1 MKATKRI
8 FSVFLTCVLA
18 FTMAFAMG
26 LTASAADTTYTI
38 TINKPAGDIDRT
50 YEAYQI
56 FKGNQSGNTLSD
68 IEWGTGIDGAA
79 FLTELQT
86 NTSFTSF
93 KSCTDAKTV
102 AEKLATFKAG
112 PNEGADSDEVVAF
125 ATLAGKFLTKIKATS
140 SAGKI
145 TDLAAGYYLLKDVTP
160 GTPGTDAALSRN
172 ILKVVNNVEVNPKA
186 DHPTVDKKI
195 GTDITKGVAA
205 NEATIGDKV
214 PFVIASKVPKMQG
227 YTKYFFVLNDSMT
240 AGLTYN
246 NDVAIKIDDTTLGTD
261 DYDVTY
267 ATDKN
272 TGVST
277 IKIVIKNFIQ
287 YKSKAGADIVVTYS
301 ATLNENANLTKD
313 GNKNTVKLTYSNNP
327 NVDYKGEN
335 EPDTTDP
342 VGETPEHVTVTY
354 STQLQLTKVD
364 GKDNNV
370 KLEGVEFQI
379 TGTSIKTAV
388 SESHYFK
395 QDTAGT
401 YYQLKDGTFTDTAP
415 NAETK
420 SKYVSDSVKYK
431 KVEDATE
438 KTNMQKVTA
447 RGTTG
452 TDGVITFGGLGAGT
466 YFITELKTKD
476 GYNLLTAPITVEIK
490 ATPGTTS
497 CTWTATV
504 NGNEETDVFDT
515 KDNMVKLTVE
525 NNKGSDLP
533 ITGGIGTTIFYVIG
547 GLLVCGAVVM
557 AITKKKLSVEDKADQ
572 N

>member
-38 TINKPAGDIDRT
+38 TITKPAGDIDRT

-56 FKGNQSGNTLSD
+56 FQGNLDGNTLSD
-68 IEWGTGIDGAA
+68 IEWGTGIDGAK
-79 FLTELQT
+79 FLTELKK
-86 NTSFTSF
+86 NSDYA
-93 KSCTDAKTV
+93 SCTDAKTV
-102 AEKLATFKAG
+102 AEKLASFTENPDKA
-112 PNEGADSDEVVAF
+112 VAF
-125 ATLAGKFLTKIKATS
+125 AKLAGNFLATATATS
-140 SAGKI
+140 STGKI
-145 TDLAAGYYLLKDVTP
+145 TVPAGYYLLKDVT
-160 GTPGTDAALSRN
+160 TVTDDALSLN
-172 ILKVVNNVEVNPKA
+172 ILKVVKDVTVNPKA

-195 GTDITKGVAA
+195 GTDITSGVAA

-214 PFVIASKVPKMQG
+214 PFVIASKVPQMQG

-246 NDVAIKIDDTTLGTD
+246 KDVAIKIGDTTLAAD
-261 DYDVTY
+261 AYDVTY
-267 ATDKN
+267 DDTAN
-272 TGVST
+272 TM
-277 IKIVIKNFIQ
+277 KIVIKNFIQ
-287 YKSKAGADIVVTYS
+287 YKSQADADIVVTYS
-301 ATLNENANLTKD
+301 ATLNENANLSTNK

-327 NVDYKGEN
+327 NVDYKGDN
-335 EPDTTDP
+335 EPDSTDP

-354 STQLQLTKVD
+354 STKLQLTKVNGAD
-364 GKDNNV
+364 PNE

-388 SESHYFK
+388 SKGKYFK
-395 QDTAGT
+395 QDAAGT
-401 YYQLKDGTFTDTAP
+401 YYQLKDGTFTETAP
-415 NAETK
+415 TTETE
-420 SKYVSDSVKYK
+420 SKYVSNSVKYA
-431 KVEDATE
+431 KVTDSTE
-438 KTNMQKVTA
+438 QTKMQKVTA
-447 RGTTG
+447 SGTTDANG
-452 TDGVITFGGLGAGT
+452 LITFEGLGAGT
-466 YFITELKTKD
+466 YYITELKTLG

-497 CTWTATV
+497 CTWTAKV
-504 NGNEETDVFDT
+504 NGENATFEDD
-515 KDNMVKLTVE
+515 MVKLTVE
-525 NNKGSDLP
+525 NNKGSVLP

>member
-26 LTASAADTTYTI
+26 LTASAADYTI
-38 TINKPAGDIDRT
+38 TITKPAGDIDRT

-56 FKGNQSGNTLSD
+56 FQGNLDGNTLSD

-79 FLTELQT
+79 FLTELKK
-86 NTSFTSF
+86 NTTYA
-93 KSCTDAKTV
+93 SCTDAKTV
-102 AEKLATFKAG
+102 AEKLATFKD
-112 PNEGADSDEVVAF
+112 NSDGAVAF
-125 ATLAGKFLTKIKATS
+125 AKLAGNFLTTATGSAKATS
-140 SAGKI
+140 SANGEIKVP
-145 TDLAAGYYLLKDVTP
+145 AAGYYLLKDVTDVT
-160 GTPGTDAALSRN
+160 TPHDALSLN
-172 ILKVVNNVEVNPKA
+172 ILKVVKDVKVNPKA

-195 GTDITKGVAA
+195 GTDISSEVVA
-205 NEATIGDKV
+205 NTATIGDKV
-214 PFVIASKVPKMQG
+214 PFVIASKVPQMQG

-246 NDVAIKIDDTTLGTD
+246 KDVAIKIGTTTLAADAYEVTYDDT
-261 DYDVTY
+261 
-267 ATDKN
+267 AN
-272 TGVST
+272 TM
-277 IKIVIKNFIQ
+277 KIVIKNFIQ
-287 YKSKAGADIVVTYS
+287 YKSQADADIVVTYS
-301 ATLNENANLTKD
+301 ATLNEKADLTQTG

-327 NVDYKGEN
+327 NVESKGEN
-335 EPDTTDP
+335 EPTSTDP

-354 STQLQLTKVD
+354 STKLQLTKVNGAD
-364 GKDNNV
+364 PNE

-388 SESHYFK
+388 SKGEYFK
-395 QDTAGT
+395 QDAAGT

-415 NAETK
+415 TTETE
-420 SKYVSDSVKYK
+420 SKYVSNSVKYA
-431 KVEDATE
+431 KVTDPTE
-438 KTNMQKVTA
+438 KTKMQKVTA
-447 RGTTG
+447 SGTTDANG
-452 TDGVITFGGLGAGT
+452 LITFEGLGAGT
-466 YFITELKTKD
+466 YFITELKTLG

-497 CTWTATV
+497 CTWTAKV
-504 NGNEETDVFDT
+504 NGENATFEDD
-515 KDNMVKLTVE
+515 MVKLTVE
-525 NNKGSDLP
+525 NNKGSVLP

>member
-38 TINKPAGDIDRT
+38 TITKPEGDIDRT

-56 FKGNQSGNTLSD
+56 FKGNPSGNTLSD
-68 IEWGTGIDGAA
+68 IEWGTGIDGAK
-79 FLTELQT
+79 FLTELKK
-86 NTSFTSF
+86 NSDYA
-93 KSCTDAKTV
+93 SCTDAKTV
-102 AEKLATFKAG
+102 AEKLASFTENPDKA
-112 PNEGADSDEVVAF
+112 VAF
-125 ATLAGKFLTKIKATS
+125 AKLAGADQFLTDTKFTS
-140 SAGKI
+140 SSGQI
-145 TDLAAGYYLLKDVTP
+145 TVPAAGYYLLKDVTDV
-160 GTPGTDAALSRN
+160 THDALSLN
-172 ILKVVNNVEVNPKA
+172 ILEVVNNVTVNPKA

-195 GTDITKGVAA
+195 GTDISSEVVA
-205 NEATIGDKV
+205 NTATIGDKV
-214 PFVIASKVPKMQG
+214 PFVIKSNVPQMQG
-227 YTKYFFVLNDSMT
+227 YTKYFFVLNDSMS

-246 NDVAIKIDDTTLGTD
+246 RDVAIKIGDTTLASTA
-261 DYDVTY
+261 YEVTY
-267 ATDKN
+267 DDKAN
-272 TGVST
+272 TM
-277 IKIVIKNFIQ
+277 KIVIKNFID
-287 YKSKAGADIVVTYS
+287 YKSEAGKPIVVTYS
-301 ATLNENANLTKD
+301 ATLNEKADLTQA
-313 GNKNTVKLTYSNNP
+313 GNTNTVKLTYSNNP
-327 NVDYKGEN
+327 NVDYEGDN
-335 EPDTTDP
+335 EPTSTDP

-388 SESHYFK
+388 SKSEYFK
-395 QDTAGT
+395 QDATGE
-401 YYQLKDGTFTDTAP
+401 YYQLKDGTFTKDAP
-415 NAETK
+415 PTETD
-420 SKYVSDSVKYK
+420 SRYVSNLKYK

-438 KTNMQKVTA
+438 QSNMQKVTA

-452 TDGVITFGGLGAGT
+452 TDGVITFGGLGEGT

-497 CTWTATV
+497 CTWTAKV
-504 NGNEETDVFDT
+504 NDAPATFDT

>member
-56 FKGNQSGNTLSD
+56 FKGNLSGNTLSD
-68 IEWGTGIDGAA
+68 IEWGTGINGAD
-79 FLTELQT
+79 FLKELKKNATYQYC
-86 NTSFTSF
+86 N
-93 KSCTDAKTV
+93 DAKAV
-102 AEKLATFKAG
+102 AEKLATFVAD
-112 PNEGADSDEVVAF
+112 PNEEVDSDEVVAF
-125 ATLAGKFLTKIKATS
+125 ATLAGKFLITDKATP
-140 SAGKI
+140 SANGKI
-145 TDLAAGYYLLKDVTP
+145 TGLAAGYYLLKDVTP
-160 GTPGTDAALSRN
+160 GTTGTDAALSRN
-172 ILKVVNNVEVNPKA
+172 ILKVVQNVEVNPKA
-186 DHPTVDKKI
+186 VHPTVDKKI
-195 GTDITKGVAA
+195 GTDISSGVAA

-214 PFVIASKVPKMQG
+214 PFVIASKVPQMQG

-246 NDVAIKIDDTTLGTD
+246 RDVAIKIGTTTLASTA
-261 DYDVTY
+261 YDVTY
-267 ATDKN
+267 GDTAN
-272 TGVST
+272 TM
-277 IKIVIKNFIQ
+277 KIVIKDFFNK
-287 YKSKAGADIVVTYS
+287 YKNRAGEDIVVTYS

-313 GNKNTVKLTYSNNP
+313 GNTNTVKLTYSNNP
-327 NVDYKGEN
+327 NVDYTGDN

-364 GKDNNV
+364 GANDKE
-370 KLEGVEFQI
+370 KLEGVVFQI

-388 SESHYFK
+388 SNGEYFK
-395 QDTAGT
+395 QDEKNGT
-401 YYQLKDGTFTDTAP
+401 YYQLKDGTFT
-415 NAETK
+415 ETK
-420 SKYVSDSVKYK
+420 PNTETGSRYVSTTVKYK
-431 KVEDATE
+431 KVKDATE
-438 KTNMQKVTA
+438 QTNMQKVTA
-447 RGTTG
+447 SGTTG
-452 TDGVITFGGLGAGT
+452 TDGVITFGGLGEGT

-490 ATPGTTS
+490 ATIDATPGTTS

-504 NGNEETDVFDT
+504 NGEKATFADD
-515 KDNMVKLTVE
+515 MVKLTVK
-525 NNKGSDLP
+525 NNKGSVLP

>member
-26 LTASAADTTYTI
+26 LTASAADYTI
-38 TINKPAGDIDRT
+38 TINKPTGDIDRT

-56 FKGNQSGNTLSD
+56 FRGNLDGSTLSD

-79 FLTELQT
+79 FLTELKK
-86 NTSFTSF
+86 NSAYA
-93 KSCTDAKTV
+93 SCTDAKTV
-102 AEKLATFKAG
+102 AEKLASFTDDS
-112 PNEGADSDEVVAF
+112 NEAVAF
-125 ATLAGKFLTKIKATS
+125 AKLAGKFLTTATAS
-140 SAGKI
+140 SSTGQI
-145 TDLAAGYYLLKDVTP
+145 TVPAGYYLLKDVT
-160 GTPGTDAALSRN
+160 TATHDALSLN
-172 ILKVVNNVEVNPKA
+172 ILKVVKDVEVNPKA

-195 GTDITKGVAA
+195 GTDITTGAAA

-214 PFVIASKVPKMQG
+214 PFVIASKVPQMQG

-246 NDVAIKIDDTTLGTD
+246 KDVAIKIGTTTLAAD
-261 DYDVTY
+261 AYQVDYDGK
-267 ATDKN
+267 AN
-272 TGVST
+272 TM
-277 IKIVIKNFIQ
+277 KIVIKDFIQ
-287 YKSKAGADIVVTYS
+287 YKSEAGKDIVVTYS
-301 ATLNENANLTKD
+301 ATLNEKANLTQA

-327 NVDYKGEN
+327 NVDYKGDN

-354 STQLQLTKVD
+354 STKLQLTKVD
-364 GKDNNV
+364 GADNNV

-388 SESHYFK
+388 SKGDYFK
-395 QDTAGT
+395 QDAAGT
-401 YYQLKDGTFTDTAP
+401 YYQLKDGTFTETAP
-415 NAETK
+415 TTETE
-420 SKYVSDSVKYK
+420 SKYVSTSVKYA
-431 KVEDATE
+431 KVTDTAEQT
-438 KTNMQKVTA
+438 KMQKVTA
-447 RGTTG
+447 SGTTDANG
-452 TDGVITFGGLGAGT
+452 LITFEGLGAGT
-466 YFITELKTKD
+466 YYITELKAKS
-476 GYNLLTAPITVEIK
+476 GYNLLTAPITVTITAAPS
-490 ATPGTTS
+490 ATGCS
-497 CTWTATV
+497 WTVSTNAKFE
-504 NGNEETDVFDT
+504 ND
-515 KDNMVKLTVE
+515 MVKLTVE
-525 NNKGSDLP
+525 NNKGSVLP

>member
-26 LTASAADTTYTI
+26 LTASADDTTYTI
-38 TINKPAGDIDRT
+38 TITKPEGDIDRT

-56 FKGNQSGNTLSD
+56 FKGNLSGNTLSD

-79 FLTELQT
+79 FLTELKK
-86 NTSFTSF
+86 NAPFT
-93 KSCTDAKTV
+93 SCTDAKTV
-102 AEKLATFKAG
+102 AEKLATFA
-112 PNEGADSDEVVAF
+112 NDSDGAVAF
-125 ATLAGKFLTKIKATS
+125 AKLAGKFLTTATGSATATS
-140 SAGKI
+140 SATGKI
-145 TDLAAGYYLLKDVTP
+145 TVPAAGYYLLKDVTDVT
-160 GTPGTDAALSRN
+160 TPHDALSLN
-172 ILKVVNNVEVNPKA
+172 ILKVVQDVEVNPKA

-195 GTDITKGVAA
+195 GTDISTGVAA

-214 PFVIASKVPKMQG
+214 PFVIASKVPQMQG

-246 NDVAIKIDDTTLGTD
+246 KDVAIKIGTTTLAPTA
-261 DYDVTY
+261 YDVTY
-267 ATDKN
+267 DDTAN
-272 TGVST
+272 TM
-277 IKIVIKNFIQ
+277 KIVIKDFIQ
-287 YKSKAGADIVVTYS
+287 YKSEAGKDIVVTYS
-301 ATLNENANLTKD
+301 ATLNEKADLTQA

-327 NVDYKGEN
+327 NVDYKGGN
-335 EPDTTDP
+335 EPDSTDP

-364 GKDNNV
+364 GKDKS

-388 SESHYFK
+388 SKGEYFK
-395 QDTAGT
+395 QDAAGT
-401 YYQLKDGTFTDTAP
+401 YYQLKDGTFTETAP
-415 NAETK
+415 TTETE
-420 SKYVSDSVKYK
+420 SKYVSNSVKYA
-431 KVEDATE
+431 KVTDSTE
-438 KTNMQKVTA
+438 QTKMQKVIA
-447 RGTTG
+447 SGTTDANG
-452 TDGVITFGGLGAGT
+452 LITFKGLGAGT
-466 YFITELKTKD
+466 YYITELKTLG
-476 GYNLLTAPITVEIK
+476 GYNLLTAPITVTITGTPS
-490 ATPGTTS
+490 ATGS
-497 CTWTATV
+497 GYSWSVSSNAKF
-504 NGNEETDVFDT
+504 EDD
-515 KDNMVKLTVE
+515 MVKLTVE
-525 NNKGSDLP
+525 NNKGSVLP

>member
-26 LTASAADTTYTI
+26 LTASAADYTI

-56 FKGNQSGNTLSD
+56 FRGNLDGSTLSD

-79 FLTELQT
+79 FLTELKK
-86 NTSFTSF
+86 NEPF

-102 AEKLATFKAG
+102 AEKLASFTDDS
-112 PNEGADSDEVVAF
+112 NEAVAF
-125 ATLAGKFLTKIKATS
+125 AKLAGKFLTTATAS
-140 SAGKI
+140 SSTGQI
-145 TDLAAGYYLLKDVTP
+145 TVPAGYYLLKDVTAV
-160 GTPGTDAALSRN
+160 TDDALSLN
-172 ILKVVNNVEVNPKA
+172 ILKVVKDVTVNPKA

-195 GTDITKGVAA
+195 GTDITTGVAA

-214 PFVIASKVPKMQG
+214 PFVIASKVPQMQG
-227 YTKYFFVLNDSMT
+227 YTKYFFVLKDSMT

-246 NDVAIKIDDTTLGTD
+246 KDVAIKIGATTLAAD
-261 DYDVTY
+261 AYDVTY
-267 ATDKN
+267 DDTAN
-272 TGVST
+272 TM
-277 IKIVIKNFIQ
+277 KIVIKNFIQ
-287 YKSKAGADIVVTYS
+287 YKSEAGKDIVVTYS
-301 ATLNENANLTKD
+301 ATLNEKADLTQA

-327 NVDYKGEN
+327 NVDYKGDN

-354 STQLQLTKVD
+354 STKLQLTKVD
-364 GKDNNV
+364 GADHNV

-388 SESHYFK
+388 SKGEYFK
-395 QDTAGT
+395 QDSAGT
-401 YYQLKDGTFTDTAP
+401 YYQLKDGTFT
-415 NAETK
+415 ETVSTSETE
-420 SKYVSDSVKYK
+420 SKYVSTSVKYA
-431 KVEDATE
+431 KVTDTAEQT
-438 KTNMQKVTA
+438 KMQKVTA
-447 RGTTG
+447 SGTTDAKG
-452 TDGVITFGGLGAGT
+452 LITFEGLGAGT
-466 YFITELKTKD
+466 YYITELKAKG
-476 GYNLLTAPITVEIK
+476 GYNLLTAPITVTITAAPS
-490 ATPGTTS
+490 ATGCS
-497 CTWTATV
+497 WTVSTNATFA
-504 NGNEETDVFDT
+504 DD
-515 KDNMVKLTVE
+515 MVKLTVE
-525 NNKGSDLP
+525 NNKGSVLP

>member
-26 LTASAADTTYTI
+26 LTASAADYTI

-56 FKGNQSGNTLSD
+56 FRGNLDGSTLSD

-79 FLTELQT
+79 FLTELQK
-86 NTSFTSF
+86 NSDYA
-93 KSCTDAKTV
+93 SCTDAKTV
-102 AEKLATFKAG
+102 AAKLASFTENPDKA
-112 PNEGADSDEVVAF
+112 VAF
-125 ATLAGKFLTKIKATS
+125 AKLAGNFLATATATS
-140 SAGKI
+140 STGKI
-145 TDLAAGYYLLKDVTP
+145 TVPAGYYLLKDVT
-160 GTPGTDAALSRN
+160 TVTDDALSLN
-172 ILKVVNNVEVNPKA
+172 ILKVVKDVTVNPKA

-195 GTDITKGVAA
+195 GTDITSGVAA

-214 PFVIASKVPKMQG
+214 PFVIASKVPQMQG

-246 NDVAIKIDDTTLGTD
+246 KDVAIKIGDTTLAAD
-261 DYDVTY
+261 AYDVTY
-267 ATDKN
+267 DDTAN
-272 TGVST
+272 TM
-277 IKIVIKNFIQ
+277 KIVIKNFIQ
-287 YKSKAGADIVVTYS
+287 YKSQADADIVVTYS
-301 ATLNENANLTKD
+301 ATLNENANLSTNK

-327 NVDYKGEN
+327 NVDYKGDN
-335 EPDTTDP
+335 EPDSTDP

-354 STQLQLTKVD
+354 STKLQLTKVNGAD
-364 GKDNNV
+364 PNE

-388 SESHYFK
+388 SKGEYFK
-395 QDTAGT
+395 QDAAGT
-401 YYQLKDGTFTDTAP
+401 YYQLKDGTFTETAP
-415 NAETK
+415 TTETE
-420 SKYVSDSVKYK
+420 SKYVSNSVKYA
-431 KVEDATE
+431 KVTDSTE
-438 KTNMQKVTA
+438 QTKMQKVTA
-447 RGTTG
+447 SGTTDANG
-452 TDGVITFGGLGAGT
+452 LITFEGLGAGT
-466 YFITELKTKD
+466 YYITELKTLG

-497 CTWTATV
+497 CTWTAKV
-504 NGNEETDVFDT
+504 NGENATFEDD
-515 KDNMVKLTVE
+515 MVKLTVE
-525 NNKGSDLP
+525 NNKGSVLP

>member
-56 FKGNQSGNTLSD
+56 FQGNLSGDTLSD
-68 IEWGTGIDGAA
+68 IEWGTGIDGAK
-79 FLTELQT
+79 FLTELKKNAPYT
-86 NTSFTSF
+86 TCN
-93 KSCTDAKTV
+93 DAKAV
-102 AEKLATFKAG
+102 AEKLATFE
-112 PNEGADSDEVVAF
+112 NNSDGAVAF
-125 ATLAGKFLTKIKATS
+125 AKLAGNFLTTTKFTS
-140 SAGKI
+140 SSGQI
-145 TDLAAGYYLLKDVTP
+145 TVPAAGYYLLKDVTDVT
-160 GTPGTDAALSRN
+160 TPPDALSLN
-172 ILKVVNNVEVNPKA
+172 ILEVVKDVTVNPKA

-195 GTDITKGVAA
+195 GTDISSGVAA
-205 NEATIGDKV
+205 NTATIGDKV
-214 PFVIASKVPKMQG
+214 PFVIKSNVPKMQG

-246 NDVAIKIDDTTLGTD
+246 KDVAIKIGTTTLAAD
-261 DYDVTY
+261 AYDVTY
-267 ATDKN
+267 DTAAN
-272 TGVST
+272 TM
-277 IKIVIKNFIQ
+277 KIVIKNFIQ
-287 YKSKAGADIVVTYS
+287 YKSQASEDIVVTYS
-301 ATLNENANLTKD
+301 ATLNEKADLTQA

-327 NVDYKGEN
+327 NVESKGEN
-335 EPDTTDP
+335 EPDSTDP

-354 STQLQLTKVD
+354 STKLQLTKVD
-364 GKDNNV
+364 GANDKE
-370 KLEGVEFQI
+370 KLEGVVFQI

-388 SESHYFK
+388 SEGHYFK

-415 NAETK
+415 NAETE
-420 SKYVSDSVKYK
+420 SKYVSDLKYAD
-431 KVEDATE
+431 VTGTAEE
-438 KTNMQKVTA
+438 TNMQKVTA

-452 TDGVITFGGLGAGT
+452 ADGVITFEGLGEGT

-476 GYNLLTAPITVEIK
+476 GYNLLTAPITVKID
-490 ATPGTTS
+490 ATIDATSGTTS

-504 NGNEETDVFDT
+504 NSEKATFADD
-515 KDNMVKLTVE
+515 MVKLTVK
-525 NNKGSDLP
+525 NNKGSVLP

>member
-56 FKGNQSGNTLSD
+56 FQGNLSGDTLSD
-68 IEWGTGIDGAA
+68 IEWGTGIDGAK
-79 FLTELQT
+79 FLTELKKNAPYT
-86 NTSFTSF
+86 TCN
-93 KSCTDAKTV
+93 DAKAV
-102 AEKLATFKAG
+102 AEKLATFE
-112 PNEGADSDEVVAF
+112 NNSDGAVAF
-125 ATLAGKFLTKIKATS
+125 AKLAGNFLTTTKFTS
-140 SAGKI
+140 SSGQI
-145 TDLAAGYYLLKDVTP
+145 TVPAAGYYLLKDVTDVT
-160 GTPGTDAALSRN
+160 TPPDALSLN
-172 ILKVVNNVEVNPKA
+172 ILEVVKDVTVNPKA

-195 GTDITKGVAA
+195 GTDISSGVAA
-205 NEATIGDKV
+205 NTATIGDKV
-214 PFVIASKVPKMQG
+214 PFVIKSNVPKMQG

-246 NDVAIKIDDTTLGTD
+246 KDVAIKIGTTTLAAD
-261 DYDVTY
+261 AYDVTY
-267 ATDKN
+267 DTAAN
-272 TGVST
+272 TM
-277 IKIVIKNFIQ
+277 KIVIKNFIQ
-287 YKSKAGADIVVTYS
+287 YKSQADADIVVTYS
-301 ATLNENANLTKD
+301 ATLNEKADLSTDK

-335 EPDTTDP
+335 EPDSTDP

-354 STQLQLTKVD
+354 STKLQLTKVD
-364 GKDNNV
+364 GADHNV

-388 SESHYFK
+388 SKGHYFK
-395 QDTAGT
+395 QDAAGT
-401 YYQLKDGTFTDTAP
+401 YYQLKDGTFTETAP
-415 NAETK
+415 TTETE
-420 SKYVSDSVKYK
+420 SKYVSTSVKYA
-431 KVEDATE
+431 KVTDTAEQT
-438 KTNMQKVTA
+438 KMQKVTA
-447 RGTTG
+447 SGTTDKNG
-452 TDGVITFGGLGAGT
+452 LITFKGLGAGT
-466 YFITELKTKD
+466 YYITELKTLG
-476 GYNLLTAPITVEIK
+476 GYNLLTAPIIVEIT

-497 CTWTATV
+497 CTWTAKV
-504 NGNEETDVFDT
+504 NGENATFEDD
-515 KDNMVKLTVE
+515 MVKLTVE
-525 NNKGSDLP
+525 NNKGSVLP

>member
-8 FSVFLTCVLA
+8 FNVFLTCVLA

-26 LTASAADTTYTI
+26 LTASAADYTI
-38 TINKPAGDIDRT
+38 TINKPTGDIDRT

-56 FKGNQSGNTLSD
+56 FRGNLDGSTLSD

-79 FLTELQT
+79 FLTELQK
-86 NTSFTSF
+86 NAPFT
-93 KSCTDAKTV
+93 SCTDAKTV
-102 AEKLATFKAG
+102 AEKLADFTD
-112 PNEGADSDEVVAF
+112 DSDEAVAF
-125 ATLAGKFLTKIKATS
+125 AKLAGKFLTTATAS
-140 SAGKI
+140 SSTGQI
-145 TDLAAGYYLLKDVTP
+145 TVPAGYYLLKDVT
-160 GTPGTDAALSRN
+160 TATHDALSLN
-172 ILKVVNNVEVNPKA
+172 ILKVVKDVTVNPKA

-195 GTDITKGVAA
+195 GTDITTGAAA

-214 PFVIASKVPKMQG
+214 PFVIASKVPQMQG

-246 NDVAIKIDDTTLGTD
+246 KDVAIKIGATTLAADAYDVVYDDT
-261 DYDVTY
+261 
-267 ATDKN
+267 AN
-272 TGVST
+272 TM
-277 IKIVIKNFIQ
+277 KIVIKNFIQ
-287 YKSKAGADIVVTYS
+287 YKSEAGKDIVVTYS
-301 ATLNENANLTKD
+301 ATLNEKADLTQA

-327 NVDYKGEN
+327 NVDYKGDN

-354 STQLQLTKVD
+354 STKLQLTKVD
-364 GKDNNV
+364 GGDKNV

-388 SESHYFK
+388 SKGDYFK
-395 QDTAGT
+395 QDAAGT
-401 YYQLKDGTFTDTAP
+401 YYQLKDGTFTETVP
-415 NAETK
+415 TAETG
-420 SKYVSDSVKYK
+420 SKYVSTSVKYA
-431 KVEDATE
+431 KVTDTAEQT
-438 KTNMQKVTA
+438 KMQKVTA
-447 RGTTG
+447 SGTTDANG
-452 TDGVITFGGLGAGT
+452 LITFEGLGAGT
-466 YFITELKTKD
+466 YYITELKAKS
-476 GYNLLTAPITVEIK
+476 GYNLLTAPITVVIT

-497 CTWTATV
+497 CTWTATM
-504 NGNEETDVFDT
+504 NGENATFA
-515 KDNMVKLTVE
+515 DNMVKLTVE
-525 NNKGSDLP
+525 NNKGSVLP

>member
-38 TINKPAGDIDRT
+38 TITKPEGDIDRT

-56 FKGNQSGNTLSD
+56 FKGNPSGNTLSD
-68 IEWGTGIDGAA
+68 IEWGTGIDGAK
-79 FLTELQT
+79 FLTELKK
-86 NTSFTSF
+86 NSDYA
-93 KSCTDAKTV
+93 SCTDAKTV
-102 AEKLATFKAG
+102 AEKLASFTENPDKA
-112 PNEGADSDEVVAF
+112 VAF
-125 ATLAGKFLTKIKATS
+125 AKLAGNSLTTAKFPS
-140 SAGKI
+140 SSGQI
-145 TDLAAGYYLLKDVTP
+145 TVPAAGYYLLKDVTDV
-160 GTPGTDAALSRN
+160 THDALSLN
-172 ILKVVNNVEVNPKA
+172 ILEVVNNVTVNPKA

-195 GTDITKGVAA
+195 GTDISSGVAA

-214 PFVIASKVPKMQG
+214 PFVIKSNVPQMQG
-227 YTKYFFVLNDSMT
+227 YTKYFFVLNDSMS
-240 AGLTYN
+240 AGLTN
-246 NDVAIKIDDTTLGTD
+246 NKDVAIKIGTTTLATD
-261 DYDVTY
+261 AYEVTY
-267 ATDKN
+267 DDKAN
-272 TGVST
+272 TM
-277 IKIVIKNFIQ
+277 KIVIKDFFNQ
-287 YKSKAGADIVVTYS
+287 YKNRVGEDIVVTYS
-301 ATLNENANLTKD
+301 ATLNEKADLTQA

-327 NVDYKGEN
+327 NVDYEGVN
-335 EPDTTDP
+335 EPEGTDP

-364 GKDNNV
+364 GKDKS

-388 SESHYFK
+388 SKGDYFK
-395 QDTAGT
+395 QDAAGT
-401 YYQLKDGTFTDTAP
+401 YYQLKDGTFTETAP
-415 NAETK
+415 NTETE
-420 SKYVSDSVKYK
+420 SKYVSNSVKYK

-447 RGTTG
+447 SGTTG
-452 TDGVITFGGLGAGT
+452 TDGVITFGGLGEGT

-476 GYNLLTAPITVEIK
+476 GYNLLTAPITVKIDAK
-490 ATPGTTS
+490 IDATSGTTS
-497 CTWTATV
+497 CEWTAKV
-504 NGNEETDVFDT
+504 NGNKTNVFDT
-515 KDNMVKLTVE
+515 KENMVKLTVE

>member
-26 LTASAADTTYTI
+26 LTASAADYTI

-56 FKGNQSGNTLSD
+56 FQGNLDGSTLSD
-68 IEWGTGIDGAA
+68 IEWGAGIDGAA
-79 FLTELQT
+79 FLTELKK
-86 NTSFTSF
+86 NASFT
-93 KSCTDAKTV
+93 SCTDAKTV
-102 AEKLATFKAG
+102 AEKLAAFTD
-112 PNEGADSDEVVAF
+112 DSDEAVAF
-125 ATLAGKFLTKIKATS
+125 AKLAGKFLTTATATS

-145 TDLAAGYYLLKDVTP
+145 TVPAGYYLLKDVT
-160 GTPGTDAALSRN
+160 TVAHDALSLN
-172 ILKVVNNVEVNPKA
+172 ILKVVKDVEVNPKA

-195 GTDITKGVAA
+195 GTDITSGVAA

-214 PFVIASKVPKMQG
+214 PFVIASKVPQMQG

-246 NDVAIKIDDTTLGTD
+246 RDVAIKIGTTTLAPTA
-261 DYDVTY
+261 YDVTY
-267 ATDKN
+267 DDTAN
-272 TGVST
+272 TM
-277 IKIVIKNFIQ
+277 KIVIKNFIQ
-287 YKSKAGADIVVTYS
+287 YKSQADADIVVTYS
-301 ATLNENANLTKD
+301 ATLNENANLSTNK

-327 NVDYKGEN
+327 NVDYKGDN
-335 EPDTTDP
+335 EPTSTDP
-342 VGETPEHVTVTY
+342 VGVTPEHVTVTY

-364 GKDNNV
+364 GKDKS

-388 SESHYFK
+388 SKGHYFK
-395 QDTAGT
+395 QDAAGT

-415 NAETK
+415 APETE
-420 SKYVSDSVKYK
+420 SKYVSTSVKYAE
-431 KVEDATE
+431 VTDSTE
-438 KTNMQKVTA
+438 QTKMQKVTA
-447 RGTTG
+447 SGTTDKNG
-452 TDGVITFGGLGAGT
+452 LITFKGLGAGT
-466 YFITELKTKD
+466 YYITELKTLG
-476 GYNLLTAPITVEIK
+476 GYNLLTAPITVTITGTPS
-490 ATPGTTS
+490 ATGS
-497 CTWTATV
+497 GYSWSVSSNATF
-504 NGNEETDVFDT
+504 EDD
-515 KDNMVKLTVE
+515 MVKLTVE
-525 NNKGSDLP
+525 NNKGSVLP

>member
-26 LTASAADTTYTI
+26 LTASAADYTI
-38 TINKPAGDIDRT
+38 TITKPAGDIDRT

-56 FKGNQSGNTLSD
+56 FRGNLDGNTLSD
-68 IEWGTGIDGAA
+68 IEWGTGINGAA
-79 FLTELQT
+79 FLDVLDDNEPYTT
-86 NTSFTSF
+86 C
-93 KSCTDAKTV
+93 KDAKAV
-102 AEKLATFKAG
+102 AEKLATFK
-112 PNEGADSDEVVAF
+112 EDSDGAVAF
-125 ATLAGKFLTKIKATS
+125 ATLAGKFLTTVKATS
-140 SAGKI
+140 SAGQI
-145 TDLAAGYYLLKDVTP
+145 TNLAAGYYLLKDVTP

-172 ILKVVNNVEVNPKA
+172 ILKVVKDVTVNPKA

-195 GTDITKGVAA
+195 GTDITSGVAA

-214 PFVIASKVPKMQG
+214 PFVIASKVPQMQG

-246 NDVAIKIDDTTLGTD
+246 KDVAIKIGDTTLAAD
-261 DYDVTY
+261 AYDVVYDDT
-267 ATDKN
+267 AN
-272 TGVST
+272 TM
-277 IKIVIKNFIQ
+277 KIVIKNFIQ
-287 YKSKAGADIVVTYS
+287 YKSEAGKDIVVTYS
-301 ATLNENANLTKD
+301 ATLNEKANLTKD

-327 NVDYKGEN
+327 NVDYEGDN
-335 EPDTTDP
+335 EPTSTDP

-354 STQLQLTKVD
+354 STKLQLTKVNGAD
-364 GKDNNV
+364 LNE

-388 SESHYFK
+388 SKGEYFK
-395 QDTAGT
+395 QDATGE
-401 YYQLKDGTFTDTAP
+401 YYQLKDGTFTKDAP
-415 NAETK
+415 PTETD
-420 SKYVSDSVKYK
+420 SRYVSNLKYK
-431 KVEDATE
+431 KVDDITE
-438 KTNMQKVTA
+438 QSNLQKVTA
-447 RGTTG
+447 SGTTNA
-452 TDGVITFGGLGAGT
+452 DGVITFKGLGAGT
-466 YFITELKTKD
+466 YYITELKTLG

-497 CTWTATV
+497 CTWTAKV
-504 NGNEETDVFDT
+504 NGENATFEDD
-515 KDNMVKLTVE
+515 MVKLTVE
-525 NNKGSDLP
+525 NNKGSVLP

>member
-26 LTASAADTTYTI
+26 LTASAADYTI

-56 FKGNQSGNTLSD
+56 FQGNLDGSTLSD

-79 FLTELQT
+79 FLTELKK
-86 NTSFTSF
+86 NASFT
-93 KSCTDAKTV
+93 SCTDAKTV
-102 AEKLATFKAG
+102 AEKLAAFT
-112 PNEGADSDEVVAF
+112 NDSDEAVAF
-125 ATLAGKFLTKIKATS
+125 AKLAGKFLTTATATS

-145 TDLAAGYYLLKDVTP
+145 TVPAGYYLLKDVT
-160 GTPGTDAALSRN
+160 TVAHDALSLN
-172 ILKVVNNVEVNPKA
+172 ILKVVKDVEVNPKA

-195 GTDITKGVAA
+195 GTDISTGVAA

-214 PFVIASKVPKMQG
+214 PFVIASKVPQMQG

-246 NDVAIKIDDTTLGTD
+246 KDVAIKIGTTTLAAD
-261 DYDVTY
+261 AYEVTY
-267 ATDKN
+267 DDKAN
-272 TGVST
+272 TM
-277 IKIVIKNFIQ
+277 KIVIKNFIQ
-287 YKSKAGADIVVTYS
+287 YKSEAGKDIVVTYS
-301 ATLNENANLTKD
+301 ATLNEKADLSTDK

-327 NVDYKGEN
+327 NVESKGEN
-335 EPDTTDP
+335 EPDSTDP

-354 STQLQLTKVD
+354 STKLQLTKVNGAD
-364 GKDNNV
+364 HNE

-388 SESHYFK
+388 SKGEYFK
-395 QDTAGT
+395 QDAAGT
-401 YYQLKDGTFTDTAP
+401 YYQLKDGTFT
-415 NAETK
+415 ETDPTPETG
-420 SKYVSDSVKYK
+420 SKYVSTSVKYA
-431 KVEDATE
+431 KVTDTTE
-438 KTNMQKVTA
+438 QTNMQKVTA
-447 RGTTG
+447 SGTTDKNG
-452 TDGVITFGGLGAGT
+452 LITFEGLGAGT
-466 YFITELKTKD
+466 YYITELKTKS
-476 GYNLLTAPITVEIK
+476 GYNLLTAPITVVIT

-497 CTWTATV
+497 CTWTATMNGV
-504 NGNEETDVFDT
+504 NATFEE
-515 KDNMVKLTVE
+515 NMVKLTVE
-525 NNKGSDLP
+525 NNKGSVLP

>member
-26 LTASAADTTYTI
+26 LTASAADYTI

-56 FKGNQSGNTLSD
+56 FRGNLDGSTLSD

-79 FLTELQT
+79 FLTELQK
-86 NTSFTSF
+86 NAPFT
-93 KSCTDAKTV
+93 SCTDAKTV
-102 AEKLATFKAG
+102 AEKLASFTD
-112 PNEGADSDEVVAF
+112 DSDEAVAF
-125 ATLAGKFLTKIKATS
+125 AKLAGKFLTTATAS
-140 SAGKI
+140 SSTGKI
-145 TDLAAGYYLLKDVTP
+145 TVPAGYYLLKDVT
-160 GTPGTDAALSRN
+160 TATHDALSLN
-172 ILKVVNNVEVNPKA
+172 ILKVVKDVTVNPKA

-195 GTDITKGVAA
+195 GTDITTGVAA

-214 PFVIASKVPKMQG
+214 PFVIASKVPQMQG

-246 NDVAIKIDDTTLGTD
+246 KDVAIKIGATTLAADAYDVVYDDT
-261 DYDVTY
+261 
-267 ATDKN
+267 AN
-272 TGVST
+272 TM
-277 IKIVIKNFIQ
+277 KIVIKNFIQ
-287 YKSKAGADIVVTYS
+287 YKSEAGKDIVVTYS
-301 ATLNENANLTKD
+301 ATLNEKADLTQA

-327 NVDYKGEN
+327 NVDYKGDN

-354 STQLQLTKVD
+354 STKLQLTKVD
-364 GKDNNV
+364 GADHNV

-388 SESHYFK
+388 SKGDYFK
-395 QDTAGT
+395 QDAAGT
-401 YYQLKDGTFTDTAP
+401 YYQLKDGAFTETAP
-415 NAETK
+415 TTETE
-420 SKYVSDSVKYK
+420 SKYVSTSVKYA
-431 KVEDATE
+431 KVTDTAEQT
-438 KTNMQKVTA
+438 KMQKVTA
-447 RGTTG
+447 SGTTDANG
-452 TDGVITFGGLGAGT
+452 LITFEGLGAGT
-466 YFITELKTKD
+466 YYITELKTKS
-476 GYNLLTAPITVEIK
+476 GYNLLTAPITVTITAAPS
-490 ATPGTTS
+490 ATGCS
-497 CTWTATV
+497 WTVSTNATF
-504 NGNEETDVFDT
+504 EDD
-515 KDNMVKLTVE
+515 MVKLTVE
-525 NNKGSDLP
+525 NNKGSVLP

>member
-26 LTASAADTTYTI
+26 LTASAADYTI

-56 FKGNQSGNTLSD
+56 FQGNLDGSTLSD
-68 IEWGTGIDGAA
+68 IEWGAGIDGAA
-79 FLTELQT
+79 FLTELKK
-86 NTSFTSF
+86 NAPFTS
-93 KSCTDAKTV
+93 CNDAKTV
-102 AEKLATFKAG
+102 AEKLATFKD
-112 PNEGADSDEVVAF
+112 NSDGAVAF
-125 ATLAGKFLTKIKATS
+125 AKLAGKFLTTATATS
-140 SAGKI
+140 STGTI
-145 TDLAAGYYLLKDVTP
+145 TVPAGYYLLKDVT
-160 GTPGTDAALSRN
+160 TVTDDALSLN
-172 ILKVVNNVEVNPKA
+172 ILKVVKDVTVNPKA

-195 GTDITKGVAA
+195 GTDISTGVAA

-214 PFVIASKVPKMQG
+214 PFVIASKVPQMQG

-246 NDVAIKIDDTTLGTD
+246 KDVAIKIGATTLAAD
-261 DYDVTY
+261 AYDVTY
-267 ATDKN
+267 DDTAN
-272 TGVST
+272 TM
-277 IKIVIKNFIQ
+277 KIVIKNFIQ
-287 YKSKAGADIVVTYS
+287 YKSQADADIVVTYS
-301 ATLNENANLTKD
+301 ATLNENANLSTNK

-327 NVDYKGEN
+327 NVDYKGDN
-335 EPDTTDP
+335 EPTSADP
-342 VGETPEHVTVTY
+342 VGVTPEHVTVTY

-364 GKDNNV
+364 GKDKS

-388 SESHYFK
+388 SKGHYFK
-395 QDTAGT
+395 QDAAGT

-415 NAETK
+415 APETE
-420 SKYVSDSVKYK
+420 SKYVSTSVKYAE
-431 KVEDATE
+431 VTDSTE
-438 KTNMQKVTA
+438 QTKMQKVTA
-447 RGTTG
+447 SGTTDKNG
-452 TDGVITFGGLGAGT
+452 LITFKGLGAGT
-466 YFITELKTKD
+466 YYITELKTLG
-476 GYNLLTAPITVEIK
+476 GYNLLTAPIIVEIT

-497 CTWTATV
+497 CTWTAKV
-504 NGNEETDVFDT
+504 NGENATFEDD
-515 KDNMVKLTVE
+515 MVKLTVE
-525 NNKGSDLP
+525 NNKGSVLP

>member
-56 FKGNQSGNTLSD
+56 FKGNLSGNTLSD

-79 FLTELQT
+79 FLTELKK
-86 NTSFTSF
+86 NSDYA
-93 KSCTDAKTV
+93 SCTDAKTV
-102 AEKLATFKAG
+102 AEKLASFTK
-112 PNEGADSDEVVAF
+112 NSDEAVAF
-125 ATLAGKFLTKIKATS
+125 AKLAGKFLTDVKVTS
-140 SAGKI
+140 SAGQI
-145 TDLAAGYYLLKDVTP
+145 TVPAGYYLLKDATAVT
-160 GTPGTDAALSRN
+160 DNALSLN
-172 ILKVVNNVEVNPKA
+172 ILEVVKDVTVSPKA

-195 GTDITKGVAA
+195 GTDITTGVAA

-214 PFVIASKVPKMQG
+214 PFVIASKVPQMQG

-246 NDVAIKIDDTTLGTD
+246 KDVAIKIGATTLAAD
-261 DYDVTY
+261 AYDVTY
-267 ATDKN
+267 DDTAN
-272 TGVST
+272 TM
-277 IKIVIKNFIQ
+277 KIVIKNFIQ
-287 YKSKAGADIVVTYS
+287 YKSQADADIVVTYS
-301 ATLNENANLTKD
+301 ATLNENANLSTNK

-327 NVDYKGEN
+327 NVDYKGDN
-335 EPDTTDP
+335 EPTSTDP
-342 VGETPEHVTVTY
+342 VGVTPEHVTVTY

-364 GKDNNV
+364 GKDKS

-388 SESHYFK
+388 SKGHYFK
-395 QDTAGT
+395 QDAAGT

-415 NAETK
+415 APETE
-420 SKYVSDSVKYK
+420 SKYVSTSVKYAE
-431 KVEDATE
+431 VTDSTE
-438 KTNMQKVTA
+438 QTKMQKVTA
-447 RGTTG
+447 SGTTDKNG
-452 TDGVITFGGLGAGT
+452 LITFKGLGAGT
-466 YFITELKTKD
+466 YYITELKTLG
-476 GYNLLTAPITVEIK
+476 GYNLLTAPIIVEIT

-497 CTWTATV
+497 CTWTAKV
-504 NGNEETDVFDT
+504 NGENATFEDD
-515 KDNMVKLTVE
+515 MVKLTVE
-525 NNKGSDLP
+525 NNKGSVLP

>member
-26 LTASAADTTYTI
+26 LTASAADYTI

-56 FKGNQSGNTLSD
+56 FQGNLDGSTLSD
-68 IEWGTGIDGAA
+68 IEWGAGIDGAA
-79 FLTELQT
+79 FLTELKK
-86 NTSFTSF
+86 NAPFT
-93 KSCTDAKTV
+93 SCTDAKTV
-102 AEKLATFKAG
+102 AEKLAAFT
-112 PNEGADSDEVVAF
+112 NDSDEAVAF
-125 ATLAGKFLTKIKATS
+125 AKLAGKFLTTATATS

-145 TDLAAGYYLLKDVTP
+145 TVPAGYYLLKDVT
-160 GTPGTDAALSRN
+160 TVAHDALSLN
-172 ILKVVNNVEVNPKA
+172 ILKVVKDVTVNPKA

-195 GTDITKGVAA
+195 GTDISTGVAA

-214 PFVIASKVPKMQG
+214 PFVIASKVPQMQG

-246 NDVAIKIDDTTLGTD
+246 KDVAIKIGTTTLAPTA
-261 DYDVTY
+261 YDVTY
-267 ATDKN
+267 DDTAN
-272 TGVST
+272 TM
-277 IKIVIKNFIQ
+277 KIVIKNFIQ
-287 YKSKAGADIVVTYS
+287 YKSQADADIVVTYS
-301 ATLNENANLTKD
+301 ATLNEKADLSTNK

-327 NVDYKGEN
+327 NVDYKGDN
-335 EPDTTDP
+335 EPDSTDP
-342 VGETPEHVTVTY
+342 VGVTPEHVTVTY
-354 STQLQLTKVD
+354 STKLQLTKVD
-364 GKDNNV
+364 GADHNV

-388 SESHYFK
+388 SKGEYFK
-395 QDTAGT
+395 QDAAGT
-401 YYQLKDGTFTDTAP
+401 YYQLKDGTFTETAP
-415 NAETK
+415 TAETG
-420 SKYVSDSVKYK
+420 SKYVSTSVKYA
-431 KVEDATE
+431 KVTDPTE
-438 KTNMQKVTA
+438 KTKMQKVTA
-447 RGTTG
+447 SGTTDANG
-452 TDGVITFGGLGAGT
+452 LITFEGLGAGT
-466 YFITELKTKD
+466 YFITELKTLG

-497 CTWTATV
+497 CTWTAKV
-504 NGNEETDVFDT
+504 NGENATFEDD
-515 KDNMVKLTVE
+515 MVKLTVE
-525 NNKGSDLP
+525 NNKGSVLP

>member
-26 LTASAADTTYTI
+26 LTASAADYTI
-38 TINKPAGDIDRT
+38 TITKPEGDIDRT

-56 FKGNQSGNTLSD
+56 FKGNLDGNTLSD
-68 IEWGTGIDGAA
+68 IEWGTGINGAD

-102 AEKLATFKAG
+102 AEKLATFKD
-112 PNEGADSDEVVAF
+112 NSDGAVAF
-125 ATLAGKFLTKIKATS
+125 AKLAGNFLTTATGSAKATS
-140 SAGKI
+140 SANGEIKVP
-145 TDLAAGYYLLKDVTP
+145 TAGYYLLKDVTDVT
-160 GTPGTDAALSRN
+160 TPHDALSLN
-172 ILKVVNNVEVNPKA
+172 ILEVVKDVTVNPKA

-195 GTDITKGVAA
+195 GTDISTGVAA

-246 NDVAIKIDDTTLGTD
+246 KDVAIKIGTTTLAADAYEVTYDDT
-261 DYDVTY
+261 
-267 ATDKN
+267 AN
-272 TGVST
+272 TM
-277 IKIVIKNFIQ
+277 KIVIKNFIQ
-287 YKSKAGADIVVTYS
+287 YKSQADADIVVTYS
-301 ATLNENANLTKD
+301 ATLNENANLTQD

-327 NVDYKGEN
+327 NVDYKGDN

-342 VGETPEHVTVTY
+342 VGKTPEHVTVTY
-354 STQLQLTKVD
+354 STKLQLTKVNGAD
-364 GKDNNV
+364 PNE

-388 SESHYFK
+388 SEGHYFK

-415 NAETK
+415 TPETE
-420 SKYVSDSVKYK
+420 SKYVSDLKYAE
-431 KVEDATE
+431 VTDSTE

-452 TDGVITFGGLGAGT
+452 ADGVITFEGLGAGT
-466 YFITELKTKD
+466 YFITELKTLG
-476 GYNLLTAPITVEIK
+476 GYNLLTAPITVKID
-490 ATPGTTS
+490 ATLGTKS

-504 NGNEETDVFDT
+504 NNKAATFADD
-515 KDNMVKLTVE
+515 MVKLTVE
-525 NNKGSDLP
+525 NNKGSVLP

>member
-26 LTASAADTTYTI
+26 LTASAADYTI

-56 FKGNQSGNTLSD
+56 FQGNLDGSTLSD
-68 IEWGTGIDGAA
+68 IEWGAGIDGAA
-79 FLTELQT
+79 FLTELKK
-86 NTSFTSF
+86 NASFT
-93 KSCTDAKTV
+93 SCTDAKTV
-102 AEKLATFKAG
+102 AEKLAAFTD
-112 PNEGADSDEVVAF
+112 DSDEAVAF
-125 ATLAGKFLTKIKATS
+125 AKLAGKFLITATAS
-140 SAGKI
+140 SSTGKI
-145 TDLAAGYYLLKDVTP
+145 TVPAGYYLLKDVT
-160 GTPGTDAALSRN
+160 TVTDDALSLN
-172 ILKVVNNVEVNPKA
+172 ILKVVKDVTVNPKA

-195 GTDITKGVAA
+195 GTDIATGVAA

-214 PFVIASKVPKMQG
+214 PFVIASKVPQMQG

-246 NDVAIKIDDTTLGTD
+246 KDVAIKIGTTTLAADAYDVVYDDT
-261 DYDVTY
+261 
-267 ATDKN
+267 AN
-272 TGVST
+272 TM
-277 IKIVIKNFIQ
+277 KIVIKNFIQ
-287 YKSKAGADIVVTYS
+287 YKSEAGKDIVVTYS
-301 ATLNENANLTKD
+301 ATLNEKADLKD

-327 NVDYKGEN
+327 NVDYKGDN

-354 STQLQLTKVD
+354 STKLQLTKVD
-364 GKDNNV
+364 GADHNV

-388 SESHYFK
+388 SKGDYFK
-395 QDTAGT
+395 QDAAGT
-401 YYQLKDGTFTDTAP
+401 YYQLKDGTFTETAP
-415 NAETK
+415 TTETE
-420 SKYVSDSVKYK
+420 SKYVSTSVKYA
-431 KVEDATE
+431 KVTDTAEQT
-438 KTNMQKVTA
+438 KMQKVTA
-447 RGTTG
+447 SGTT
-452 TDGVITFGGLGAGT
+452 DANGVITFKGLGAGT
-466 YFITELKTKD
+466 YYITELKTLG
-476 GYNLLTAPITVEIK
+476 GYNLLTAPITVTITGTPS
-490 ATPGTTS
+490 ATGS
-497 CTWTATV
+497 GYSWSVSSNATF
-504 NGNEETDVFDT
+504 EDD
-515 KDNMVKLTVE
+515 MVKLTVE
-525 NNKGSDLP
+525 NNKGSVLP

>member
-26 LTASAADTTYTI
+26 LTASAADYTI
-38 TINKPAGDIDRT
+38 TITKPEGDIDRT

-56 FKGNQSGNTLSD
+56 FRGNLDGNTLSD

-79 FLTELQT
+79 FLTELKK
-86 NTSFTSF
+86 NSDYA
-93 KSCTDAKTV
+93 SCTDAKTV
-102 AEKLATFKAG
+102 AEKLASFTK
-112 PNEGADSDEVVAF
+112 NSDEAVAF
-125 ATLAGKFLTKIKATS
+125 AKLAGKFLTDVKVTS
-140 SAGKI
+140 SAGQI
-145 TDLAAGYYLLKDVTP
+145 TVPAGYYLLKDATAVT
-160 GTPGTDAALSRN
+160 DNALSLN
-172 ILKVVNNVEVNPKA
+172 ILEVVKDVTVSPKA

-195 GTDITKGVAA
+195 GTDITTGVAA

-214 PFVIASKVPKMQG
+214 PFVIASKVPQMQG

-246 NDVAIKIDDTTLGTD
+246 KDVAIKIGATTLAAD
-261 DYDVTY
+261 AYDVTY
-267 ATDKN
+267 DDTAN
-272 TGVST
+272 TM
-277 IKIVIKNFIQ
+277 KIVIKNFIQ
-287 YKSKAGADIVVTYS
+287 YKSQADADIVVTYS
-301 ATLNENANLTKD
+301 ATLNEKADLSTNK

-327 NVDYKGEN
+327 NVDYKGDN
-335 EPDTTDP
+335 EPDSTDP
-342 VGETPEHVTVTY
+342 VGVTPEHVTVTY

-364 GKDNNV
+364 GKDKS

-388 SESHYFK
+388 SKGHYFK
-395 QDTAGT
+395 QDAAGT

-415 NAETK
+415 APETE
-420 SKYVSDSVKYK
+420 SKYVSTSVKYAE
-431 KVEDATE
+431 VTDSTE
-438 KTNMQKVTA
+438 QTKMQKVTA
-447 RGTTG
+447 SGTTDKNG
-452 TDGVITFGGLGAGT
+452 LITFKGLGAGT
-466 YFITELKTKD
+466 YYITELKTLG
-476 GYNLLTAPITVEIK
+476 GYNLLTAPIIVEIT

-497 CTWTATV
+497 CTWTAKV
-504 NGNEETDVFDT
+504 NGENATFEDD
-515 KDNMVKLTVE
+515 MVKLTVE
-525 NNKGSDLP
+525 NNKGSVLP

>member
-26 LTASAADTTYTI
+26 LTASAADYTI

-56 FKGNQSGNTLSD
+56 FQGNLDGSTLSD

-79 FLTELQT
+79 FLTELKK
-86 NTSFTSF
+86 NASFT
-93 KSCTDAKTV
+93 SCTDAKTV
-102 AEKLATFKAG
+102 AEKLAAFT
-112 PNEGADSDEVVAF
+112 NDSDEAVAF
-125 ATLAGKFLTKIKATS
+125 AKLAGKFLTTATATS

-145 TDLAAGYYLLKDVTP
+145 TVPAGYYLLKDVT
-160 GTPGTDAALSRN
+160 TVAHDALSLN
-172 ILKVVNNVEVNPKA
+172 ILKVVKDVEVNPKA

-195 GTDITKGVAA
+195 GTDISTGVAA

-214 PFVIASKVPKMQG
+214 PFVIASKVPQMQG

-246 NDVAIKIDDTTLGTD
+246 RDVAIKIGTTTLAPTA
-261 DYDVTY
+261 YDVTY
-267 ATDKN
+267 DDTAN
-272 TGVST
+272 TM
-277 IKIVIKNFIQ
+277 KIVIKNFIQ
-287 YKSKAGADIVVTYS
+287 YKSEAGKDIVVTYS
-301 ATLNENANLTKD
+301 ATLNENADLTQA

-327 NVDYKGEN
+327 NVDYKGDN

-354 STQLQLTKVD
+354 STKLQLTKVD
-364 GKDNNV
+364 GAEHKV

-388 SESHYFK
+388 SKGEYFK
-395 QDTAGT
+395 QDAAGT
-401 YYQLKDGTFTDTAP
+401 YYQLKDGTFT
-415 NAETK
+415 ETDPTPETE
-420 SKYVSDSVKYK
+420 SKYVSTSVKYV
-431 KVEDATE
+431 KVTDSTE

-447 RGTTG
+447 SGTTDANG
-452 TDGVITFGGLGAGT
+452 LITFEGLGAGT
-466 YFITELKTKD
+466 YFITELKTKS
-476 GYNLLTAPITVEIK
+476 GYNLLTAPITVVIT

-497 CTWTATV
+497 CTWTATM
-504 NGNEETDVFDT
+504 NGAPATFEE
-515 KDNMVKLTVE
+515 NMVKLTVE
-525 NNKGSDLP
+525 NNKGSVLP

>member
-26 LTASAADTTYTI
+26 LTASAADYTI
-38 TINKPAGDIDRT
+38 TINKPTGDIDRT

-56 FKGNQSGNTLSD
+56 FRGNLDGSTLSD

-79 FLTELQT
+79 FLTELQK
-86 NTSFTSF
+86 NAAYTSC
-93 KSCTDAKTV
+93 KDAKTV
-102 AEKLATFKAG
+102 AEKLASFTDDS
-112 PNEGADSDEVVAF
+112 NEAVAF
-125 ATLAGKFLTKIKATS
+125 AKLAGKFLTTATAS
-140 SAGKI
+140 SSTGQI
-145 TDLAAGYYLLKDVTP
+145 TVPAGYYLLKDVT
-160 GTPGTDAALSRN
+160 TATHDALSLN
-172 ILKVVNNVEVNPKA
+172 ILKVVKDVTVNPKA

-195 GTDITKGVAA
+195 GTDITTGAAA

-214 PFVIASKVPKMQG
+214 PFVIASKVPQMQG

-246 NDVAIKIDDTTLGTD
+246 KDVAIKIGATTLAADAYDVVYDDT
-261 DYDVTY
+261 
-267 ATDKN
+267 AN
-272 TGVST
+272 TM
-277 IKIVIKNFIQ
+277 KIVIKNFIQ
-287 YKSKAGADIVVTYS
+287 YKSEAGKDIVVTYS
-301 ATLNENANLTKD
+301 ATLNEKADLTQA

-327 NVDYKGEN
+327 NVDYKGDN

-354 STQLQLTKVD
+354 STTLQLTKVD
-364 GKDNNV
+364 GADNNV

-388 SESHYFK
+388 SKGDYFK
-395 QDTAGT
+395 QDAAGT
-401 YYQLKDGTFTDTAP
+401 YYQLKDGTFTETAP
-415 NAETK
+415 TTETG
-420 SKYVSDSVKYK
+420 SKYVSTSVKYA
-431 KVEDATE
+431 KVADTAEQT
-438 KTNMQKVTA
+438 KMQKVTA
-447 RGTTG
+447 SGTTDANG
-452 TDGVITFGGLGAGT
+452 LITFEGLGAGT
-466 YFITELKTKD
+466 YYITELKAKG
-476 GYNLLTAPITVEIK
+476 GYNLLTAPITVTITAVPS
-490 ATPGTTS
+490 ATGCS
-497 CTWTATV
+497 WTVSSNATFA
-504 NGNEETDVFDT
+504 DD
-515 KDNMVKLTVE
+515 MVKLTVE
-525 NNKGSDLP
+525 NNKGSVLP

>member
-8 FSVFLTCVLA
+8 FNVFLTCVLA

-26 LTASAADTTYTI
+26 LTASAADYTI

-56 FKGNQSGNTLSD
+56 FRGNLDGSTLSD

-79 FLTELQT
+79 FLTELKK
-86 NTSFTSF
+86 NAPFT
-93 KSCTDAKTV
+93 SCTDAKTV
-102 AEKLATFKAG
+102 AEKLADFTD
-112 PNEGADSDEVVAF
+112 DSDEAVAF
-125 ATLAGKFLTKIKATS
+125 AKLAGKFLTTATAS
-140 SAGKI
+140 SSTGQI
-145 TDLAAGYYLLKDVTP
+145 TVPAGYYLLKDVT
-160 GTPGTDAALSRN
+160 TATHDALSLN
-172 ILKVVNNVEVNPKA
+172 ILKVVKDVTVNPKA

-195 GTDITKGVAA
+195 GTDITTGVAA

-214 PFVIASKVPKMQG
+214 PFVIASKVPQMQG

-246 NDVAIKIDDTTLGTD
+246 RDVAIKIGTTTLAADAYDVVYDDT
-261 DYDVTY
+261 
-267 ATDKN
+267 AN
-272 TGVST
+272 TM
-277 IKIVIKNFIQ
+277 KIVIKNFIQ
-287 YKSKAGADIVVTYS
+287 YKSEAGKDIVVTYS
-301 ATLNENANLTKD
+301 ATLNEKADLTQA

-327 NVDYKGEN
+327 NVDYKGDN

-354 STQLQLTKVD
+354 STKLQLTKVD
-364 GKDNNV
+364 GGDPNV

-388 SESHYFK
+388 SKGDYFK
-395 QDTAGT
+395 QDAAGT
-401 YYQLKDGTFTDTAP
+401 YYQLKDGTFTETVAT
-415 NAETK
+415 AETE
-420 SKYVSDSVKYK
+420 SKYVSTSVKYA
-431 KVEDATE
+431 KVTDTAEQT
-438 KTNMQKVTA
+438 KMQKVTA
-447 RGTTG
+447 SGTTDANG
-452 TDGVITFGGLGAGT
+452 LITFEGLGAGT
-466 YFITELKTKD
+466 YYITELKTKS
-476 GYNLLTAPITVEIK
+476 GYNLLTAPITVTITAAPS
-490 ATPGTTS
+490 ATGCS
-497 CTWTATV
+497 WTVSTNATF
-504 NGNEETDVFDT
+504 EDD
-515 KDNMVKLTVE
+515 MVKLTVE
-525 NNKGSDLP
+525 NNKGSVLP

>member
-26 LTASAADTTYTI
+26 LTASAADYTI
-38 TINKPAGDIDRT
+38 TITKPAGDIDRT

-56 FKGNQSGNTLSD
+56 FQGNLDGNTLSD

-79 FLTELQT
+79 FLTELKK
-86 NTSFTSF
+86 NAPFT
-93 KSCTDAKTV
+93 SCTDAKTV
-102 AEKLATFKAG
+102 AEKLATFKD
-112 PNEGADSDEVVAF
+112 NSDGAVAF
-125 ATLAGKFLTKIKATS
+125 AKLAGKFLTTATATS
-140 SAGKI
+140 STGTI
-145 TDLAAGYYLLKDVTP
+145 TVPAGYYLLKDVTDVT
-160 GTPGTDAALSRN
+160 TPPDALSLN
-172 ILKVVNNVEVNPKA
+172 ILEVVKDVTVNPKA

-195 GTDITKGVAA
+195 GTDITSGVAA
-205 NEATIGDKV
+205 NTATIGDKV

-246 NDVAIKIDDTTLGTD
+246 RDLAIKIGTTTLASTA
-261 DYDVTY
+261 YDVTY
-267 ATDKN
+267 DDTAN
-272 TGVST
+272 TM
-277 IKIVIKNFIQ
+277 KIVIKNFIQ
-287 YKSKAGADIVVTYS
+287 YKSQADADIVVTYS
-301 ATLNENANLTKD
+301 ATLNEKADLTQD

-327 NVDYKGEN
+327 NVDYKGDN
-335 EPDTTDP
+335 EPDSTDP

-354 STQLQLTKVD
+354 STKLQLTKVNGAD
-364 GKDNNV
+364 PNE

-388 SESHYFK
+388 SEGHYFK

-415 NAETK
+415 APETE
-420 SKYVSDSVKYK
+420 SKYVSDLKYAE
-431 KVEDATE
+431 VTDSTE
-438 KTNMQKVTA
+438 QTKMQKVTA

-452 TDGVITFGGLGAGT
+452 ADGVITFEGLGEGT
-466 YFITELKTKD
+466 YFITELKTLG
-476 GYNLLTAPITVEIK
+476 GYNLLTAPITVKID
-490 ATPGTTS
+490 ATLGTKS
-497 CTWTATV
+497 CTWTATM
-504 NGNEETDVFDT
+504 NGAPATFEE
-515 KDNMVKLTVE
+515 NMVKLTVE
-525 NNKGSDLP
+525 NNKGSVLP